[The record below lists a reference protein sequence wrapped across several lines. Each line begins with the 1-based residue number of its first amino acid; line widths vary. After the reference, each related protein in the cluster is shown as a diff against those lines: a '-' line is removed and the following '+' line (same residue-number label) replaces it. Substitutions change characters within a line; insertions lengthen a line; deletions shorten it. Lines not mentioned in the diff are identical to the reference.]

1 MSWITQTL
9 TSTIGR
15 KLVMSLTGLFLVS
28 FLFVHLSGNLLIFRG
43 DGGQAFNQYS
53 YFMSTAGIIRVLEIV
68 LVLGVVIHVYTS
80 IVLTRRNQSARP
92 QRYAYSDPSANSS
105 WFSRN
110 MGLSGSIV
118 FIFLVAHIQNFWYRY
133 KFSDDVPVRTYDGVE
148 MKDMFWIVQTV
159 FEQQWWISI
168 LYVIAMVLLAFHLN
182 HGFQSAFQ
190 TLGIRHRKYT
200 PIIEKLGL
208 FISILIPAG
217 FAAFPIYFLLGVG
230 R

>member
-15 KLVMSLTGLFLVS
+15 KLVMALTGLFLVS

-53 YFMSTAGIIRVLEIV
+53 HFMSTAGIVRVLEIIM
-68 LVLGVVIHVYTS
+68 VLGFAIHIYTS
-80 IVLTRRNQSARP
+80 FVLTRRNQKSRP
-92 QRYAYSDPSANSS
+92 QAYAYSNPSANSS

-118 FIFLVAHIQNFWYRY
+118 LIFLITHIRTFWYTY
-133 KFSDDVPVRTYDGVE
+133 KFGEVPIVTYNGEQYKDMYFLVRT
-148 MKDMFWIVQTV
+148 V
-159 FEQQWWISI
+159 FTQEWWLSI
-168 LYVIAMVLLAFHLN
+168 FYIIAMVLLALHLM

-190 TLGIRHRKYT
+190 SLGIRHKKYT
-200 PIIEKLGL
+200 PLIQKLGVA
-208 FISILIPAG
+208 ISVLVPAG
-217 FAAFPIYFLLGVG
+217 FAAFPLYFLLTNL
-230 R
+230 